1 MLRGQALALL
11 TRYRAG
17 VGAAAVVVA
26 LAVANVLEGLEHGT
40 LGQLFD
46 LRGARAPSAPIV
58 IVSIDESSFA
68 DLNEQWPFPRAM
80 HGRLLNRISA
90 DGPLAIGIDLIF
102 DVPSARGAADDAAL
116 GAAVRTSGRVVLAA
130 APQFEVQ
137 ALYVRRDLNVPVPAV
152 RAGAAGIGAI
162 SFRRDTD
169 SQVRRALRRVRM
181 GEEVLPAFDVELY
194 RVAAA
199 AGLPVAPLPPAEDVL
214 INFNGPPKTF
224 PWVSYSHVVA
234 TDLLP
239 RGYFSGKIVLVGPTS
254 VVLHD
259 VFPTAFERGG
269 NMPGVE
275 IHANVLDMYVSGR
288 RLREVPPVVSALVA
302 AALALAASALVVRW
316 HALRA
321 LAAVGVV
328 WLAGLAVVG
337 AAFVY
342 ADVWVRGVAGSL
354 ALGLGYAASVVDNF
368 VREQRERRR
377 LSQFFSPEVLRA
389 VVRQRDESSLETGRR
404 LVTVLFAD
412 IRGFTSL
419 SERLEPEEVAEM
431 LREYLTEMT
440 DVIFKHGGTVD
451 KYIGDCVMALFNV
464 PFEDPDHVMN
474 AMRTALEM
482 QERTLA
488 VSARWESRLG
498 AVIRSGIG
506 INTGDAVVG
515 TMGSRQ
521 RLEYTAIGDTINL
534 GSRLEALTKE
544 HGVAIII
551 SEFTQAA
558 LPADFLT
565 RELGEVTVRGRLQ
578 PVKIYGVLPADIRK
592 HPRAVL
598 EVAATLVLLGA
609 GQTCLVTTRD
619 VSEGGM
625 ALGGVPAAWAPGTRV
640 EVRCEGGLLPKPL
653 LAEGVIVWRRG
664 DEAGISFTE
673 VDPGAAPVVA
683 DYVATRGRR

>member
-1 MLRGQALALL
+1 MLVGQALAML

-17 VGAAAVVVA
+17 VGAAVVVVG
-26 LAVANVLEGLEHGT
+26 LVVAGLLEGLEYGA
-40 LGQLFD
+40 LGRFFE
-46 LRGARAPSAPIV
+46 LRGPRPPAAPIV

-68 DLNEQWPFPRAM
+68 DLDEQWPFPRAM
-80 HGRLLNRISA
+80 HARLLDRIAA
-90 DGPLAIGIDLIF
+90 DRPLAIGIDLIF
-102 DVPSARGAADDAAL
+102 DVPSARGRDDDEAL
-116 GAAVRTSGRVVLAA
+116 GQAVAAAGNVVLAA
-130 APQFEVQ
+130 APLFEIQ
-137 ALYVRRDLNVPVPAV
+137 AHYTRRDLNVPVAAV
-152 RAGAAGIGAI
+152 RQGAAGLGAI
-162 SFRRDTD
+162 SFRRDAD
-169 SQVRRALRRVRM
+169 SQVRRALRRVHM
-181 GEEVLPAFDVELY
+181 GDEVLPAFDVELH

-199 AGLPVAPLPPAEDVL
+199 AGLAASPLPAVDELL
-214 INFNGPPKTF
+214 INFNGPPRTF
-224 PWVSYSHVVA
+224 PWVSYSQVVA
-234 TDLLP
+234 SDLVP
-239 RGYFSGKIVLVGPTS
+239 PGYFRDKIVLIGPTS
-254 VVLHD
+254 AVLHD
-259 VFPTAFERGG
+259 VFPTAFARGG
-269 NMPGVE
+269 DMPGVE
-275 IHANVLDMYVSGR
+275 IHANVLETYVRGNR
-288 RLREVPPVVSALVA
+288 VREVPAAVATVLAIA
-302 AALALAASALVVRW
+302 AALLAAALVLRL
-316 HALRA
+316 HPLRA
-321 LAAVGVV
+321 LAAGALV
-328 WLAGLAVVG
+328 WVVG
-337 AAFVY
+337 AVVAYLGFLY
-342 ADVWVRGVAGSL
+342 ADVWLRGVGATL
-354 ALGLGYAASVVDNF
+354 ALGLGYAATVVDNF

-389 VVRQRDESSLETGRR
+389 VVRQRDGTSLESSRR

-431 LREYLTEMT
+431 LREYLSEMT
-440 DVIFKHGGTVD
+440 EVVFKYGGTVD
-451 KYIGDCVMALFNV
+451 KYIGDCVMALYNV
-464 PFEDPDHVMN
+464 PIEDPDHVMN

-488 VSARWESRLG
+488 VSARWEQRLG

-551 SEFTQAA
+551 SEFTQRA

-565 RELGEVTVRGRLQ
+565 RELGEVTVRGRSQ
-578 PVKIYGVLPADIRK
+578 PVKIYGVLPGDIRK

-625 ALGGVPAAWAPGTRV
+625 ALGGVPAAWTVGTRV
-640 EVRCEGGLLPKPL
+640 EIRCEGGLLPKPL
-653 LAEGVIVWRRG
+653 LAEGIIVWRRG
-664 DEAGISFTE
+664 AEAGISFTE
-673 VDPGAAPVVA
+673 MDPGAAPVVA
-683 DYVATRGRR
+683 EYVATRARR